1 MYSFYLS
8 LLILLL
14 LPVKAWSVAVDE
26 SQMQVWESE
35 AILEINKHK
44 AKNPEKEFLLYMI
57 AGRELASH
65 GLDEKARQYYLKAY
79 EHPSK
84 SDKSEAVIQL
94 VALQRENKKE
104 LPAALKRA
112 RDWFKKSPQKAS
124 PEIKRWLNMME
135 GYAAGKTPYLE
146 QGFHSVWAVDERVTE
161 LMKEGN
167 AAKAFQ
173 ILGPLKLESADIN
186 QRLRQDLL
194 SALNL
199 GKEATPPL
207 WCLPTLQK
215 YPTSI
220 TWSMRICRYLDD
232 WKNGRKSRESIQSIS
247 KQIKAETPERLYWV
261 HLLERL

>member
-14 LPVKAWSVAVDE
+14 SPVKTWSAAVDE
-26 SQMQVWESE
+26 AQMRVWESE
-35 AILEINKHK
+35 ALLEINKLK

-65 GLDEKARQYYLKAY
+65 GLDDKALKYYLKAY

-94 VALQRENKKE
+94 VALNRENKKE
-104 LPAALKRA
+104 LPKALKRA
-112 RDWFKKSPQKAS
+112 REWFKKSPEKAT
-124 PEIKRWLNMME
+124 PQIKRWLSMME
-135 GYAAGKTPYLE
+135 GHASGKTPYLE

-167 AAKAFQ
+167 VAEAFQ
-173 ILGPLKLESADIN
+173 ILGPLNLESADIN
-186 QRLRQDLL
+186 QQLRQDIL

-207 WCLPTLQK
+207 WCLSTLKK

-220 TWSMRICRYLDD
+220 TWSMRVCRYLDD
-232 WKNGRKSRESIQSIS
+232 WKNGRKSRESLESIS

-261 HLLERL
+261 NLLERL